1 MVDRCYIIFIGSQT
15 DLSSAMAS
23 RWRMEAVQQRT
34 SLLVHMS
41 HRNGPN
47 TQLCRICREKY
58 VQCIKN
64 IYSAWKIFLLLQHW
78 YVKCRQMCPQLKLQC
93 FHLKVCKSA
102 DQKNNPFPVFP
113 PLISVLQGNLCLLLN
128 LSTKKE
134 QYVIHDVQ
142 FQIQIQKI
150 NLVDNT
156 AFKQTKMYIY
166 FILVYFLWIKTIY
179 LMLESKYWLS
189 SAENV
194 KSSSLPHLFNSICLE
209 ERFTLLVSD
218 MYYSAEASLCTY
230 S

>member
-1 MVDRCYIIFIGSQT
+1 MSPCW
-15 DLSSAMAS
+15 LSPFPCLI
-23 RWRMEAVQQRT
+23 T
-34 SLLVHMS
+34 SPSCWGTHFLYLSNPPSGNLL
-41 HRNGPN
+41 PI
-47 TQLCRICREKY
+47 LP
-58 VQCIKN
+58 
-64 IYSAWKIFLLLQHW
+64 W
-78 YVKCRQMCPQLKLQC
+78 
-93 FHLKVCKSA
+93 CKSYY
-102 DQKNNPFPVFP
+102 QKTNPFPVFP

-209 ERFTLLVSD
+209 KDLL
-218 MYYSAEASLCTY
+218 Y
-230 S
+230 

>member
-58 VQCIKN
+58 LQYMKN
-64 IYSAWKIFLLLQHW
+64 IFATPA
-78 YVKCRQMCPQLKLQC
+78 PQLKLQC
-93 FHLKVCKSA
+93 FHLRVCKSA

-113 PLISVLQGNLCLLLN
+113 TLISVLQGNLCLLLN

-166 FILVYFLWIKTIY
+166 FILVYFMWIKTIY
-179 LMLESKYWLS
+179 LM
-189 SAENV
+189 
-194 KSSSLPHLFNSICLE
+194 
-209 ERFTLLVSD
+209 
-218 MYYSAEASLCTY
+218 
-230 S
+230 